1 MISTLAKIVS
11 PHYQHETVC
20 EIKLDGINK
29 NLHIDTV
36 VINIIPKLCV
46 EYFYIIGVENT
57 NKYQIGK
64 CPNLEQQMKIS
75 NDGCPLD
82 IYWKFYC
89 PSNVFTTDL
98 IEKYKHKN
106 QKGQWYS
113 IEEKDINNLI
123 LSIISFTNNNL
134 QHNLNS
140 LVGTGLKS
148 DGENVINNLHSD
160 VKSLE
165 NYNNGSDYKDNDCL
179 FNNIMENFSDK
190 CMFCSIISGLCRNK
204 KFECIK
210 TMYDQ
215 YGFKCRSYS
224 LDSIP
229 CNVKI
234 YGQCYEGIE
243 YCCIAEAVDIIS
255 YVTKKHKNVMAYVQ
269 KYTVRSQNVNL
280 LPIVSSP
287 QDITSISLL
296 FPTHTVTVDY
306 LNTLL
311 DIYNRENI
319 IKEIK
324 NSYGKSGLNPTIDG
338 LVNLYRMIGYQTA
351 PYPSGSKQSKID
363 FLVLNIS
370 DQISDQ
376 PICRKNIKICN

>member
-46 EYFYIIGVENT
+46 EYFYIIGVENS

-113 IEEKDINNLI
+113 MEEKDINNLI

-140 LVGTGLKS
+140 VVGTGLKS

-179 FNNIMENFSDK
+179 FNNIMD
-190 CMFCSIISGLCRNK
+190 M
-204 KFECIK
+204 
-210 TMYDQ
+210 
-215 YGFKCRSYS
+215 
-224 LDSIP
+224 
-229 CNVKI
+229 
-234 YGQCYEGIE
+234 
-243 YCCIAEAVDIIS
+243 
-255 YVTKKHKNVMAYVQ
+255 
-269 KYTVRSQNVNL
+269 
-280 LPIVSSP
+280 
-287 QDITSISLL
+287 
-296 FPTHTVTVDY
+296 
-306 LNTLL
+306 
-311 DIYNRENI
+311 
-319 IKEIK
+319 
-324 NSYGKSGLNPTIDG
+324 
-338 LVNLYRMIGYQTA
+338 
-351 PYPSGSKQSKID
+351 
-363 FLVLNIS
+363 
-370 DQISDQ
+370 
-376 PICRKNIKICN
+376 